1 MQRLLPPALI
11 AAALIATPAFA
22 ADLTVQNAWSRPAQ
36 AGMNGVGFMTIVNS
50 GKKPVKLVSVETS
63 LAGKAE
69 LHQSSMTNGVMTMRR
84 LDQGVIIAPGG
95 KLELASGGYHLMLL
109 GLKQPLKVGQKAP
122 VTLIFEKRRRITVD
136 LTVRIASPQSL
147 KGSGSEHHHH

>member
-22 ADLTVQNAWSRPAQ
+22 ADLTVQNGWSRPAQ

>member
-122 VTLIFEKRRRITVD
+122 VTLIFEKRRRIAVD
-136 LTVRIASPQSL
+136 LTVRIASPQSS